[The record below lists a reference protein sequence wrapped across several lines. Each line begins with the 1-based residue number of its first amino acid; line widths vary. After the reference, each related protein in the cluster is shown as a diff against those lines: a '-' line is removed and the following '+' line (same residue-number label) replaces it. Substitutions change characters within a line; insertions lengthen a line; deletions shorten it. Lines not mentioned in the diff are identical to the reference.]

1 MVKREK
7 RRFSRRFEL
16 QCPAEPNLL
25 REIFPYTD
33 IPRIRFDGVI
43 VPMSIPEDY
52 FITDTTFRDGQ
63 QARPPY
69 SPEQIQTIYNFLHKL
84 GGPRGVIRQC
94 EFFLYTEKDR
104 RAVRLC
110 QDLGYESPEIT
121 GWIRAVEKDL
131 DLVREMGLGETGILT
146 SASDYHIYRKLNL
159 DRRQAMEQYLRIV
172 RSAIAAG
179 VRPRCHFED
188 VTRADFYGFVVPFA
202 QALMEIAEEAEVPVR
217 IRLCDTLGF
226 GLPYPEAALPRSVP
240 KLIHGL
246 TREAGVPGE
255 WLEWHGHNDF
265 HRVSVNALTAWLYG
279 CAAVNATCLG
289 FGERTGN
296 PPLEAAV
303 IDYMALRGDD
313 HGMDT
318 RVITDIARYFERET
332 KVRIP
337 AGYPFVGAEF
347 NSTSAGIHADGVE
360 KFQEIYNP
368 FDTVRILN
376 RPIGITVNDKSG
388 AAGVAL
394 WLKLNLGIE
403 LDKRDP
409 RLHPIVRDI
418 QRQYETGRLTA
429 MGGEELRALARY
441 HLPDLVATDLDVLK
455 QRARH
460 LAGELIEVYRDNED
474 VRSMVAERVERV
486 LQEIIDRNEFVQYCY
501 VVNGEG
507 RKLTRNV
514 FQAQFQDKYSS
525 WSVEDFSD
533 REWFKAP
540 MRDGRIHV
548 SNLYT
553 SRVTGELC
561 ITVSSVILDMETEEP
576 CGVMGMDIRFED
588 LLRHEV

>member
-1 MVKREK
+1 MAKRDKK
-7 RRFSRRFEL
+7 RFTRRFEL
-16 QCPAEPNLL
+16 QNPGEPNLL
-25 REIFPYTD
+25 RDIFPYTD

-43 VPMSIPEDY
+43 VPMAIPEEFY
-52 FITDTTFRDGQ
+52 ITDTTFRDGQ
-63 QARPPY
+63 QARAPY
-69 SPEQIQTIYNFLHKL
+69 TAEQIQTIFDYLHKL
-84 GGPRGVIRQC
+84 GGPHGVIRQC

-104 RAVRLC
+104 RAVEMC
-110 QDLGYESPEIT
+110 KELGYEYPEIT
-121 GWIRAVEKDL
+121 GWIRAVEKDF
-131 DLVREMGLGETGILT
+131 DLVKRMGLAETGILT

-159 DRRQAMEQYLRIV
+159 DRRKAMEQYLQIV
-172 RSAIAAG
+172 RKAIEEG

-188 VTRADFYGFVVPFA
+188 VTRADFYGFIVPLA

-226 GLPYPEAALPRSVP
+226 GLPYPEAILPRSVP

-246 TREAGVPGE
+246 INEAGVPGA

-279 CAAVNATCLG
+279 CAAVNTTCLG

-313 HGMDT
+313 HGLDT
-318 RVITDIARYFERET
+318 RIITDIARFLVRET

-337 AGYPFVGAEF
+337 SGYPFVGSDF

-368 FDTVRILN
+368 FDTERILN

-388 AAGVAL
+388 SAGVAL
-394 WLKLNLGIE
+394 WLKLNLGID

-409 RLHPIVRDI
+409 RLQPIVRDI
-418 QRQYETGRLTA
+418 QRQYEAGRLTA
-429 MGGEELRALARY
+429 MGGDEMRALARH

-455 QRARH
+455 ARARH
-460 LAGELIEVYRDNED
+460 LAGELIEDYRDHPE
-474 VRSMVAERVERV
+474 VRSMVPERVERV

-501 VVNGEG
+501 VVNMEG

-514 FQAQFQDKYSS
+514 FQPQFQDKYAS

-540 MRDGRIHV
+540 VRDGRIHV

-561 ITVSSVILDMETEEP
+561 ITVSSVILDVGTEEP
-576 CGVMGMDIRFED
+576 RGVLGMDIRFED